1 MQEIWLKSLSI
12 EGLHKGIDLHT
23 EFHPGINV
31 IYGKNGVGKTTM
43 LHMLSNFGNMD
54 FERFKNVDFES
65 FRLKISNGTTFYLA
79 KVKGDQLSL
88 SINDRNVKIGPSHE
102 ISKPHQEIF
111 AKTFGKR
118 PLYVPAFRSVLQ
130 KMDERHGDEVRL
142 INTRSHSYWREKAFS
157 QYRREGSNLKT
168 QQCRAWFGEFTPEI
182 HYPSVEEAE
191 SDLEQYWLRANSA
204 SRHEEA
210 KLVTEATNKILAG
223 LLGSEPEEVKSVI
236 DSIMV
241 EAPEGARLSSTL
253 ARNFVHSFQNDNGV
267 VSSSVSAEP
276 KDLAEIYVRA
286 LIEAK
291 HRSRGMFSR
300 FNSFV
305 ESMDSFLD
313 PDRSLEIGAQYSGSP
328 SLKISF
334 NYDHKRS
341 YGVSGLSSGERQ
353 LFTLLYASWRAKGES
368 TFMLIDEPEISLH
381 IDWQRQILPEMY
393 KQGQQQVIACT
404 HSPEVAAD
412 LDQGYQV
419 FDRFSRNRADGGIN
433 K

>member
-1 MQEIWLKSLSI
+1 MQEIWLKSITI
-12 EGLHKGIDLHT
+12 EGLHKSIDLHT

-43 LHMLSNFGNMD
+43 LHMLSNFCNMD
-54 FERFKNVDFES
+54 FGRFKNVEFES
-65 FRLKISNGTTFYLA
+65 LILEVSNGSTFLLA
-79 KVKGDQLSL
+79 KTKGDKLSL
-88 SINDRNVKIGPSHE
+88 TVNDRNIKIGSGHE
-102 ISKPHQEIF
+102 ISKSHQEVF
-111 AKTFGKR
+111 ASTFGRR

-130 KMDERHGDEVRL
+130 KIDERLSERSRYKPELG
-142 INTRSHSYWREKAFS
+142 NTMWRKTLLG
-157 QYRREGSNLKT
+157 QDPRESSNPKT
-168 QQCRAWFGEFTPEI
+168 QQCRAWFGDFIPEI
-182 HYPSVEEAE
+182 YYPSVEEAE

-204 SRHEEA
+204 ARHEEA
-210 KLVTEATNKILAG
+210 KLVTDATNKILAG

-236 DSIMV
+236 DTIML
-241 EAPEGARLSSTL
+241 ESPEGLRPSSTL
-253 ARNFVHSFQNDNGV
+253 ARNFIRSFQNGNSMA
-267 VSSSVSAEP
+267 SSSVTAEP
-276 KDLAEIYVRA
+276 TDLAEIYVRA

-291 HRSRGMFSR
+291 YRSRGMFSR

-313 PDRSLEIGAQYSGSP
+313 PDRSLKIGAQYSGSP

-334 NYDHKRS
+334 NNDYRRS

-353 LFTLLYASWRAKGES
+353 LFTLLYASWRAKDES

-393 KQGQQQVIACT
+393 KQGQQQLIACT

-412 LDQGYQV
+412 LDEGYQV
-419 FDRFSRNRADGGIN
+419 FDRFSYNRVDGG
-433 K
+433 KYQ